1 MIVGSYFSS
10 IALTHALRQSK
21 AKELESLR
29 QKDLDG
35 VRKQRS
41 KDDVIGDSDEH
52 PFVKE
57 TIQMSIAKRKAV
69 ENAPDGITNADI
81 EAVAAASLPAA
92 VESSCDSLGSKG
104 NHHGVAHAEVALDD
118 VLSFEQRRKD
128 ILRMTREA
136 EDRKKRFVAFLL
148 RQVCVIC
155 G

>member
-1 MIVGSYFSS
+1 M
-10 IALTHALRQSK
+10 
-21 AKELESLR
+21 R
-29 QKDLDG
+29 QKDVDG

-41 KDDVIGDSDEH
+41 KDDVIGDGDEH

-69 ENAPDGITNADI
+69 ENAPDVITNADV

-104 NHHGVAHAEVALDD
+104 NHHGAARAEVAIDD

-136 EDRKKRFVAFLL
+136 EERKKRFVDFLL
-148 RQVCVIC
+148 RQVCVVC